1 MLTARFDYHRPETL
15 EEALSLLDQ
24 FGEEAKVL
32 AGGMSLIPLMKLRF
46 AAPGHLVDV
55 NRIPELQGVVESG
68 GALRMKAMTRHRE
81 VAESDVIKERYPALG
96 TAAPLVADPIVRN
109 LGTIGGSI
117 CHADPAGDF
126 GSVLLALG
134 AQMAV
139 RSSSGERTVAIDDFL
154 VDTFTTALEP
164 NELLTGIRVPQAGPR
179 SGGNY
184 LKVE

>member
-15 EEALSLLDQ
+15 EEALLLLDQ

-81 VAESDVIKERYPALG
+81 VAESDVIKKRYPALG

-126 GSVLLALG
+126 GSVLLALRG
-134 AQMAV
+134 QVAT
-139 RSSSGERTVAIDDFL
+139 RSSGGEPGPPIDEIL
-154 VDTFTTALEP
+154 VHTLPTALQPHGILTAIPIPEP
-164 NELLTGIRVPQAGPR
+164 PPR
-179 SGGNY
+179 
-184 LKVE
+184 